1 MKKLLLQK
9 RQFLLYCVIG
19 SVGSTLDFSIYSQLV
34 HSGLARFQVANAIG
48 YASGTL
54 LSFTLNAWLNF
65 RITDRIAA
73 RLARFLGVGMLGWLV
88 SAGLLQLLIGS
99 WGLNKYVAKLAALG
113 VIVLL
118 QYNLNRLVSFRKT
131 A

>member
-34 HSGLARFQVANAIG
+34 HANLVKYQVANAIG

-54 LSFTLNAWLNF
+54 LSFTLNAWFNF
-65 RITDRIAA
+65 RITDRIAL
-73 RLARFLGVGMLGWLV
+73 RLARFFGVGMLGWLV
-88 SAGLLQLLIGS
+88 SAGLLYLLIGI
-99 WGLNKYVAKLAALG
+99 WGVNKYAAKLAALG

>member
-19 SVGSTLDFSIYSQLV
+19 SLGSTLDFCIYSQLV
-34 HSGLARFQVANAIG
+34 HSGLAHYQAANAVG

-65 RITDRIAA
+65 RITD
-73 RLARFLGVGMLGWLV
+73 
-88 SAGLLQLLIGS
+88 LLYVLIGA
-99 WGLNKYVAKLAALG
+99 WGLNKYAAKLAALG
-113 VIVLL
+113 VIVIL